1 MMELYDILRSLVTNA
16 FLVTLLFTLAR
27 PKCRPRTEYLV
38 LALIVL
44 TDFAANLYFYSR
56 GDYTM
61 LAKTDIVFFLLAGV
75 ASKPLFRE
83 KTMPWFF
90 NCVTTINVTAAIV
103 VLSYDLSGFFPYPY
117 YANTV
122 LRALMYGGTI
132 WLFRARLRPLYR
144 QAAERWD
151 VYLAAAA
158 GIVVNFGW
166 YFIASEDVKQTLQT
180 DRVPLLLLTALSA
193 LVYFV
198 VFHALRENARETA
211 LREENLKMLSD
222 RELTRARLALMDESV
237 RQMSIVQHDRRH
249 LGSTLLS
256 LLEQGQ
262 TEKAAELIRRQS
274 ETLPQKPR
282 SYCRNMTVNAAV
294 SYYAELAALRGIR
307 CDIRL
312 DIPETLPVDELSLA
326 MAVSNLLENAVDAVA
341 SLPAERRELR
351 FTAVCAGQLILEL
364 SSPFDGAAVF
374 GSDGLPVACAEGHGR
389 GSQSVAEFV
398 KRGGGELI
406 YNADGGVF
414 TVRMLI

>member
-1 MMELYDILRSLVTNA
+1 M
-16 FLVTLLFTLAR
+16 
-27 PKCRPRTEYLV
+27 
-38 LALIVL
+38 
-44 TDFAANLYFYSR
+44 
-56 GDYTM
+56 
-61 LAKTDIVFFLLAGV
+61 
-75 ASKPLFRE
+75 
-83 KTMPWFF
+83 
-90 NCVTTINVTAAIV
+90 
-103 VLSYDLSGFFPYPY
+103 
-117 YANTV
+117 
-122 LRALMYGGTI
+122 
-132 WLFRARLRPLYR
+132 
-144 QAAERWD
+144 
-151 VYLAAAA
+151 
-158 GIVVNFGW
+158 VNFGW

-312 DIPETLPVDELSLA
+312 DIPETPPVDELSLA
-326 MAVSNLLENAVDAVA
+326 MAVSNLLENAVDAV
-341 SLPAERRELR
+341 SPLPAERRELR

-364 SSPFDGAAVF
+364 SNPFDGAAVF

-406 YNADGGVF
+406 YNADGGIF
-414 TVRMLI
+414 TVRVLI